1 MGAETE
7 ARTIDPGGLLI
18 GGWFAVVGVLAMIA
32 GADST
37 TDALPLLF
45 PITLALVGIG
55 VLLPPR
61 RRAARPQA
69 DEDAEHDRPP
79 EIPDEFF
86 A

>member
-55 VLLPPR
+55 MLLPPR
-61 RRAARPQA
+61 RRASRSQA
-69 DEDAEHDRPP
+69 NDNAADDRPP
-79 EIPDEFF
+79 EIPDEYF

>member
-1 MGAETE
+1 MGAETDT
-7 ARTIDPGGLLI
+7 RTIDPGGLLI

-61 RRAARPQA
+61 RRASRAQA
-69 DEDAEHDRPP
+69 DEDDEHDRAP
-79 EIPDEFF
+79 EIPDEYF

>member
-1 MGAETE
+1 MGAETD

-55 VLLPPR
+55 MLLPPR

-69 DEDAEHDRPP
+69 DEDDRPP
-79 EIPDEFF
+79 EIPDEYF